1 MSFITRNLNQNITIW
16 TAGATDVYGTPT
28 WSSPTTIKGRWEDK
42 QIKTVDYQGNDII
55 SNAIVYTEIDI
66 ALGDYVYLGISADTT
81 PPTSAREVRNY
92 SKIPDLKNKMYLRKI
107 IL

>member
-92 SKIPDLKNKMYLRKI
+92 SKIPDLKNKMYIRKI